1 MSTFWGKENKRGL
14 KENTIDKKS
23 CDLKSIIC
31 HEADC
36 YDKLPVWSVRNILNL
51 TKVDL
56 ESCGISVE
64 TIWWP
69 DLFWYWDSCL
79 PHVTLHVWLHQ
90 WRDSQYWH
98 TCFSPRPHPP
108 RWLILLLRLL
118 PLPSPPELF
127 DKALITG
134 CRYPRFLQC
143 PWHNNPSFVC
153 LSINLWQVTLSL
165 VGYNETWW
173 TPI

>member
-98 TCFSPRPHPP
+98 ICFSPRPHPP
-108 RWLILLLRLL
+108 RWLVLLLRLL
-118 PLPSPPELF
+118 PLPHLQSSLIKLSSQGVDTLGFYSVPGIIIPLSCVSQSIY
-127 DKALITG
+127 DKLP
-134 CRYPRFLQC
+134 CR
-143 PWHNNPSFVC
+143 W
-153 LSINLWQVTLSL
+153 
-165 VGYNETWW
+165 
-173 TPI
+173 